1 MSNSIDIRVSGT
13 FEIKVFVFVVI
24 NKVLNIMNIF
34 VDLKTKV
41 FTLQKAK
48 HVSFFANFTYFRTA
62 LNI

>member
-1 MSNSIDIRVSGT
+1 MSNSIDIRVSGA

-41 FTLQKAK
+41 FTMSKAK
-48 HVSFFANFTYFRTA
+48 HVSIFCY
-62 LNI
+62 L